1 MASDRET
8 APTVTPPPARG
19 RSPWL
24 FSWPLILGALAYVL
38 AVHAVETLLKDGD
51 TFLHIAIG
59 HWMFQHGAVP
69 AADPFSHTM
78 PGAPWIAHE
87 WLAAVVL
94 ALAHAGGGWTGVVAL
109 SALAF
114 AVTLALLMRALLDQ
128 LEPVYALLFVVIAAA
143 LTAPH
148 LLARPHLLAMPFMML
163 WTIGLV
169 RASEAGRAPSLWL
182 LPLMTVW
189 ANLHGGFTLGL
200 VLAGAFALEALLAAR
215 QQGRLGAT
223 ARAWGLFL
231 LLAGASALLTPYGAK
246 GILFTW
252 HLLANTSYA
261 LTVIGEW
268 QPANFQQLQPLE
280 VWLLA
285 GLALFAYQG
294 LRLPPMRLLL
304 LLGLLHLALKHA
316 RNSELLGLLS
326 PLFLATP
333 LAAQW
338 RARQQ
343 GQVPLA
349 AADRF
354 FRRLAQPAG
363 RSAALSAVLLLSAY
377 TLFLP
382 RLRAVEPPV
391 AAAPVQAIQA
401 VQQAGLRG
409 PVLNEYGWG
418 GYLSFLGIRPF
429 IDGRVDV
436 YGDEFLKAY
445 MAAIFVQQPDALES
459 VLRKYDIEWTL
470 LSPGTPAL
478 AWLDR
483 MPGWQRLYG
492 DTTAIVHAR
501 RPVDAPAPPAR

>member
-1 MASDRET
+1 M
-8 APTVTPPPARG
+8 PTPPAPPTPPAGQAARAAW
-19 RSPWL
+19 RL
-24 FSWPLILGALAYVL
+24 SWPLIVGALAYLL
-38 AVHAVETLLKDGD
+38 AVHAIGTLLKDGD

-69 AADPFSHTM
+69 AADPFSHTL

-87 WLAAVVL
+87 WLAAAAL
-94 ALAHAGGGWTGVVAL
+94 AWAHAGGGWTGVVAL

-114 AVTLALLMRALLDQ
+114 AVSLALLMRALLDR

-143 LTAPH
+143 LAAPH

-169 RASEAGRAPSLWL
+169 RACEADRPPSLWL
-182 LPLMTVW
+182 LPLMIVW

-200 VLAGAFALEALLAAR
+200 ALAGAFALEALLAAR
-215 QQGRLGAT
+215 QQGRLRTA

-268 QPANFQQLQPLE
+268 RPANFQQLQPLE
-280 VWLLA
+280 IWLLA
-285 GLALFAYQG
+285 GVALFAYQG
-294 LRLPPMRLLL
+294 LRLPPVRLLL
-304 LLGLLHLALKHA
+304 VLGLLHLALKHA

-338 RARQQ
+338 QARQQ
-343 GQVPLA
+343 DQVPLA

-363 RSAALSAVLLLSAY
+363 RGAALAALLLLSAY
-377 TLFLP
+377 TLLLP
-382 RLRAVEPPV
+382 RLRTVEPP
-391 AAAPVQAIQA
+391 AEAAPVQAIQA

-418 GYLSFLGIRPF
+418 GYLSFLGIPPF

-459 VLRKYDIEWTL
+459 VLRQYDIQWTL
-470 LSPGTPAL
+470 LPPGTPAL

-483 MPGWQRLYG
+483 MPGWHRLYG
-492 DTTAIVHAR
+492 DATAIVHAR
-501 RPVDAPAPPAR
+501 RTADAPVPPAR